1 MSETIEYLDPRFY
14 DLTQPNARLERLH
27 TGSLWCEGP
36 VYIADADVVLWS
48 DIPNDRILRW
58 TPAGDVGV
66 FRQPSRHANGHTR
79 DRQGRL
85 ISCEHGGRQVTRT
98 EHDGRTTVLADR
110 YDGGRLNSPN
120 DVVVAS
126 DDSIWFTDPPYGILS
141 DYEGHK
147 AESEQAG
154 CFVFRLNPDSGEL
167 TVVADDF
174 VRPNGLA
181 FSPNERTLY
190 ISDTAR
196 SHDPNGHHH
205 IRAFDVVDGRRLEN
219 SRVFA
224 VVEPGISDGFR
235 VDTDGNVWTSA
246 GDGVQCFAPDGT
258 LLGKIHVPEAVSNL
272 TFGGPRRNRLFITAS
287 SSLYAIYVAQTGVQ
301 WP

>member
-1 MSETIEYLDPRFY
+1 MGNTVEYLDPRFH
-14 DLTQPNARLERLH
+14 DMTQPNARLERLH

-36 VYIADADVVLWS
+36 VYIADTDVVLWS

-98 EHDGRTTVLADR
+98 EHDGRVTVLADR

-120 DVVVAS
+120 DVVVAA

-154 CFVFRLNPDSGEL
+154 CFVFRLDTESGEL

-181 FSPNERTLY
+181 FSPDEGTLY
-190 ISDTAR
+190 ISDTSR
-196 SHDPNGHHH
+196 SHDPNGYHH
-205 IRAFDVVDGRRLEN
+205 IRAFDVIAGRRLEN

-224 VVEPGISDGFR
+224 VVEPGVSDGFR
-235 VDTDGNVWTSA
+235 VDTDGNIWTSA
-246 GDGVQCFAPDGT
+246 GDGVQCFAPDGR
-258 LLGKIHVPEAVSNL
+258 LLGKIHVPETVSNL

-287 SSLYAIYVAQTGVQ
+287 RSLYAIYVAQNGAQ

>member
-1 MSETIEYLDPRFY
+1 MSETIEYIDPRFY
-14 DLTQPNARLERLH
+14 ELTQPNARLERLH

-36 VYIADADVVLWS
+36 VYIADADIVLWS

-58 TPAGDVGV
+58 TPTGDVGV

-85 ISCEHGGRQVTRT
+85 ISCEHGARQVTRT
-98 EHDGRTTVLADR
+98 ETDGRVTVLADR

-120 DVVVAS
+120 DVIVAS

-154 CFVFRLNPDSGEL
+154 CFVFRLDPATGDL
-167 TVVADDF
+167 RVVAEDF

-181 FSPNERTLY
+181 FSPDERVLY
-190 ISDTAR
+190 VSDTAR
-196 SHDPNGHHH
+196 SHDPEGHHH
-205 IRAFDVVDGRRLEN
+205 IRAFDVRDGRLEN
-219 SRVFA
+219 PRVFA
-224 VVEPGISDGFR
+224 VIEPGVSDGFR
-235 VDTDGNVWTSA
+235 IDTDGNIWTSA
-246 GDGVQCFAPDGT
+246 GDGVHCYDPAGT
-258 LLGKIHVPEAVSNL
+258 LLGRIHIPEPVSNL

-287 SSLYAIYVAQTGVQ
+287 SSLYAIYVAQTGAQ

>member
-36 VYIADADVVLWS
+36 VYIADTDVVLWS
-48 DIPNDRILRW
+48 DIPNNRILRW

-98 EHDGRTTVLADR
+98 EHDGRITVLADR

-120 DVVVAS
+120 DVVVAA

-154 CFVFRLNPDSGEL
+154 CFVFRLDTESGEL

-181 FSPNERTLY
+181 FSPDEGTLY
-190 ISDTAR
+190 ISDTSR

-205 IRAFDVVDGRRLEN
+205 IRAFDVVNGCRLEN
-219 SRVFA
+219 ARVFA
-224 VVEPGISDGFR
+224 VVEPGVSDGFR

-258 LLGKIHVPEAVSNL
+258 LVGKIHVPEAVSNL
-272 TFGGPRRNRLFITAS
+272 TFGGSRRNRLFITAS

>member
-1 MSETIEYLDPRFY
+1 MSETNEYLDPRFY
-14 DLTQPNARLERLH
+14 ALTQPNARLERLH

-36 VYIADADVVLWS
+36 VYIADADIVLWS

-58 TPAGDVGV
+58 TPTGDVGV
-66 FRQPSRHANGHTR
+66 YCQPSRYANGHTR

-85 ISCEHGGRQVTRT
+85 ISCEHGSRQVTRT
-98 EHDGRTTVLADR
+98 EHDGQITVLADR
-110 YDGGRLNSPN
+110 YGGGRLNSPN

-126 DDSIWFTDPPYGILS
+126 DDSIWFSDPPYGILS
-141 DYEGHK
+141 NYEGHK

-154 CFVFRLNPDSGEL
+154 CFVFRLEPASGAL

-181 FSPNERTLY
+181 FSPDERVLY

-224 VVEPGISDGFR
+224 VIEPGVPDGFR
-235 VDTDGNVWTSA
+235 VDTDGNIWTSA
-246 GDGVQCFAPDGT
+246 GDGVHCYAPDGV

-287 SSLYAIYVAQTGVQ
+287 SSLYAIYVAQTGAQ

>member
-1 MSETIEYLDPRFY
+1 MSDTIEYLDPRFY
-14 DLTQPNARLERLH
+14 DLTQPNAHLEQLH

-98 EHDGRTTVLADR
+98 EHDGRITVLADR
-110 YDGGRLNSPN
+110 YNGGRLNSPN

-126 DDSIWFTDPPYGILS
+126 DDSVWFTDPPYGILS

-154 CFVFRLNPDSGEL
+154 CFVFRLDPHSGEL

-181 FSPNERTLY
+181 FSPDERTLY

-205 IRAFDVVDGRRLEN
+205 IRAFDVVDGGRLEN

-224 VVEPGISDGFR
+224 VVEPGVSDGFR
-235 VDTDGNVWTSA
+235 VDTDGNIWTSA

>member
-1 MSETIEYLDPRFY
+1 MSDTIKYIDPRFY
-14 DLTQPNARLERLH
+14 DLTQPNARLEQLY
-27 TGSLWCEGP
+27 TGALWCEGP
-36 VYIADADVVLWS
+36 VYIADADILLWS

-58 TPAGDVGV
+58 TPTGDVGV

-85 ISCEHGGRQVTRT
+85 VSCEHGARQVTRT
-98 EHDGRTTVLADR
+98 EADGRITVLVDR

-147 AESEQAG
+147 AESEQES
-154 CFVFRLNPDSGEL
+154 CHVFRLDPDRGEL
-167 TVVADDF
+167 RVMADDF

-181 FSPNERTLY
+181 FSPDERVLY

-205 IRAFDVVDGRRLEN
+205 IRAFDVEGGRLSN

-224 VVEPGISDGFR
+224 IIEPGVPDGFR
-235 VDTDGNVWTSA
+235 LDTDGNLWTSA
-246 GDGVQCFAPDGT
+246 ADGVHCYAPDGT
-258 LLGKIHVPEAVSNL
+258 LLGRIHVPEPVSNL
-272 TFGGPRRNRLFITAS
+272 TFGGARRNRLFITAS
-287 SSLYAIYVAQTGVQ
+287 SSLYAIYVAQTGAQ
-301 WP
+301 YP